1 MDLSEHVNFSSR
13 PRKGRDLMLRMK
25 NAVLSCLVALIM
37 ASGAVAFDYAS
48 YKPGDI
54 DEILAMPRPKTGV
67 TLSDLQK
74 VALKVTLESY
84 AQEGCSMAGVLKF
97 SMTMLPTVYPK
108 ELMDT
113 LSKSK
118 CINVRSPKGSVVTV
132 AIQDK
137 VADFLPE
144 EVPLG
149 TEIQV
154 YCLLIAMTDKG
165 PGILVSEFEAPE
177 PPTDAPLMGAAARG
191 ELAQVKDILA
201 KGADVNA
208 TDQDGRT
215 ALMLA
220 ALGGRPEVARLLIE
234 QGADIN
240 ARMKGGSTVLMAAV
254 MVGNPEVVR
263 LLVDKGADVAASD
276 EGGITVL
283 MASFLAG
290 HPEVMT
296 MLVQR
301 GLAPK
306 DQSGDSQRAPTGA
319 SQVKSLDVVKLLVE
333 RGADIH
339 ARTKDGMTVLS
350 LAEQLG
356 RKDLVQ
362 YLKAL
367 GAQ

>member
-1 MDLSEHVNFSSR
+1 
-13 PRKGRDLMLRMK
+13 MLRMK
-25 NAVLSCLVALIM
+25 TAVLSCLVVLIT
-37 ASGAVAFDYAS
+37 ASAAAAFDYAS
-48 YKPGDI
+48 YKPGDL

-113 LSKSK
+113 LSKTK
-118 CINVRSPKGSVVTV
+118 CINIKSPKGSIVTV

-177 PPTDAPLMGAAARG
+177 PSSAEGPLMGAAARG
-191 ELAQVKDILA
+191 DLAQVKDMLA
-201 KGADVNA
+201 KGADVNS

-220 ALGGRPEVARLLIE
+220 ALGGRPEVAKLLIE
-234 QGADIN
+234 KGADVN
-240 ARMKGGSTVLMAAV
+240 ARMKGGSTVLMAAA
-254 MVGNPEVVR
+254 MVGNAEVVR
-263 LLVDKGADVAASD
+263 LLVEKGADVTAGD
-276 EGGITVL
+276 ETGITVL

-319 SQVKSLDVVKLLVE
+319 SQGKNLDVVKLLVE
-333 RGADIH
+333 RGADIN
-339 ARTKDGMTVLS
+339 ARTKDGMTALS

-362 YLKAL
+362 YLKAQ